1 MRISAAILTGG
12 AATRFGGRDKG
23 ALIVD
28 GETIVGRQ
36 LAAISYVTNN
46 VVLVGTAPSVPP
58 VLPWPPFHAVRT
70 VPDLAPGLGPLGG
83 LHTAL
88 ADATGDVLLL
98 LACDM
103 PFVSSPFLAYLA
115 SLARDADAVVPQTE
129 DGYHPLCAAYTPACR
144 DAIAGRLADGRLAM
158 KDLLTD
164 LRVRVVQSGEIERFG
179 DHHRLLANVNTPDD
193 FLEAFS
199 GDTRHEP

>member
-1 MRISAAILTGG
+1 VRISAAILTGG
-12 AATRFGGRDKG
+12 AATRLGGRDKS
-23 ALIVD
+23 ALVVD
-28 GETIVGRQ
+28 GQTILERQ
-36 LAAISYVTNN
+36 LTAISHVTDD
-46 VVLVGTAPSVPP
+46 VVLIGTPPSIRPAPRCQPFLPP
-58 VLPWPPFHAVRT
+58 RA

-88 ADATGDVLLL
+88 AETTGDVLLL

-103 PFVSSPFLAYLA
+103 PFVSGPFLAYLA

-144 DAIAGRLADGRLAM
+144 DAVARRLADRRLAM
-158 KDLLTD
+158 KDLLAD
-164 LRVRVVQSGEIERFG
+164 VRGRVVQSGEIERFG
-179 DHHRLLANVNTPDD
+179 NHHRLLANVNTPDD
-193 FLEAFS
+193 FLDAVS